1 MEETLQKILSD
12 YIADEGNIITILQDI
27 EKNFGYIP
35 EEAVNWFSKKLDI
48 PASRFFGTATFYSQF
63 HLKPRGKNIVTV
75 CRGTA
80 CHVKGSERLINRLLM
95 ELDLSPGEDTTP
107 DLKFT
112 VEKVNCIGACG
123 IAPVTLVNH
132 EVHGKTTLD
141 KLLKEVKK
149 LKSGE

>member
-12 YIADEGNIITILQDI
+12 YIANEGNIITILQDI

-35 EEAVNWFSKKLDI
+35 EEAVNWFSRKLDI

-63 HLKPRGKNIVTV
+63 HLKPRGKNVITV

-80 CHVKGSERLINRLLM
+80 CHVKGSERLINRLVM
-95 ELDLSPGEDTTP
+95 ELDLPPDEETTP

-112 VEKVNCIGACG
+112 VERVNCIGACG
-123 IAPVTLVNH
+123 IAPVTLINR

-141 KLLKEVKK
+141 KLLKEIKK
-149 LKSGE
+149 LKSTE